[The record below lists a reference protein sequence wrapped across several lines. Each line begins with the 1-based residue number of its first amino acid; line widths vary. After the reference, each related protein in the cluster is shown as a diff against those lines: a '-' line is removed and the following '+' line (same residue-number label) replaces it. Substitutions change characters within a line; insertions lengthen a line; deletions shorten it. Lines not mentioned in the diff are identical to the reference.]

1 VHGCDEAGEIYLGV
15 GDRLID
21 MSVLSFRKLG
31 RKRREAWLRMIV
43 SGSGRVRMTCRRCYE
58 DALPIV
64 KEMVKKT
71 GIRAGAWVNGLA
83 AERAAMMGLGGDGSE
98 GHLLVHGNEWEL

>member
-1 VHGCDEAGEIYLGV
+1 VANRYVCSFFSKAGKKTERGMAA
-15 GDRLID
+15 DD
-21 MSVLSFRKLG
+21 CKW
-31 RKRREAWLRMIV
+31 EWE
-43 SGSGRVRMTCRRCYE
+43 VRMTCRRCYE
-58 DALPIV
+58 NALPIV